1 LDKGRVVV
9 TKKSIQENQGT
20 RVVVIN
26 GSVRM
31 EKGLTGQI
39 LTPFVEGMRQAGAV
53 VDMFYVKRM
62 NILPCTGDLSCWYTH
77 PGRCHIADDM
87 QKLYP
92 KLRKADILVIA
103 TPVYVPL
110 PGEMQNV
117 LNRIVCLLE
126 EVVTVRKGRTR
137 GRLRAGINIKNMVL
151 VSSSGW
157 WEKGN
162 FGTVERIVR
171 ELAEDASVN
180 YAGALLR
187 PHIDWFGKDPMKANT
202 IVTAARKVGFQL
214 VSKGAMSKDLLNIIA
229 QPLIT
234 QKQFLSHMAR

>member
-1 LDKGRVVV
+1 MKKAVNGGRVTRAVV
-9 TKKSIQENQGT
+9 L
-20 RVVVIN
+20 N
-26 GSVRM
+26 GSLRM
-31 EKGLTGQI
+31 EKGLTGKI
-39 LTPFVEGMRQAGAV
+39 LTPFLEGMRQAGAT

-62 NILPCTGDLSCWYTH
+62 NILPCTGDLSCWTKN

-87 QKLYP
+87 QMMYP
-92 KLRKADILVIA
+92 KLREADILIIA

-110 PGEMQNV
+110 PGEMQHV

-126 EVVTVRKGRTR
+126 ERVTIRNGRTR
-137 GRLRAGINIKNMVL
+137 AKLRADVNIKSMVL

-171 ELAEDASVN
+171 ELAADASVH

-187 PHIDWFGKDPMKANT
+187 PHIDWFERDQKKAEK
-202 IVTAARKVGFQL
+202 IVAAARKAGFQL
-214 VSKGAMSKDLLNIIA
+214 VSKGTIPKELLRVIA
-229 QPLIT
+229 QPLIS
-234 QKQFLSHMAR
+234 QKQFLSEMS

>member
-1 LDKGRVVV
+1 MKKATKRDRVKRAVV
-9 TKKSIQENQGT
+9 L
-20 RVVVIN
+20 N
-26 GSVRM
+26 GSLRM
-31 EKGLTGQI
+31 EKGLTGKI
-39 LTPFVEGMRQAGAV
+39 LTPFLEGMKQAGAV

-62 NILPCTGDLSCWYTH
+62 NILPCEGDLSCWNKN

-87 QKLYP
+87 QILYP
-92 KLRKADILVIA
+92 KLREADILIIA

-117 LNRIVCLLE
+117 LNRIVPLLE
-126 EVVTVRKGRTR
+126 EVLTIRNGRTR
-137 GRLRAGINIKNMVL
+137 GKLRTDVNIKNMVL

-171 ELAEDASVN
+171 ELAEDASVT

-187 PHIDWFGKDPMKANT
+187 PHIDWLGRDNEKAQK
-202 IVTAARKVGFQL
+202 IFVAARKVGSQL
-214 VSKGAMSKDLLNIIA
+214 VREGTMSKELLATIS
-229 QPLIT
+229 QPLIS
-234 QKQFLSHMAR
+234 QKQFLSDMS

>member
-1 LDKGRVVV
+1 MGTISRGNHV
-9 TKKSIQENQGT
+9 T
-20 RVVVIN
+20 RVVALN

-31 EKGLTGQI
+31 ENGLTGKI
-39 LTPFVEGMRQAGAV
+39 LTPFLEGMRQAGAL
-53 VDMFYVKRM
+53 VDMFYVKRL
-62 NILPCTGDLSCWYTH
+62 NILPCTGDLSCWYKY

-87 QKLYP
+87 QTLYP

-117 LNRIVCLLE
+117 LNRLVCLLE
-126 EVVTVRKGRTR
+126 ETVTFRHGRTR
-137 GRLRAGINIKNMVL
+137 ARLRSGVSIKRMVL

-171 ELAEDASVN
+171 ELAEDASVD

-187 PHIDWFGKDPMKANT
+187 PHIDWFEKDPQKAKH
-202 IVTAARKVGFQL
+202 IVAAARKAGFQL
-214 VSKGAMSKDLLNIIA
+214 VSKGTMSKELLRVIA
-229 QPLIT
+229 QPLVS
-234 QKQFLSHMAR
+234 QKQFVSHMS